1 MLGNVPSMFSNAL
14 GRLRERDPE
23 TGLSPLMRGAAA
35 LDPLILPTMRG
46 GDAIIRGGQQY
57 VASEGRNATITEL
70 KKRAEAGDK
79 IAQRYLQGIE
89 SGALDMKTGFAGYL
103 NEVAANERMQKQLAA
118 TAARAGASSQ
128 GVQSSFKLPDNS
140 GTVAIMRDG
149 SQVVRTIGGT
159 VLTGEEAEKFV
170 REATANYNQAQK
182 ELYQGR
188 AEGKG
193 EGTLPTAQQIVQ
205 AEREGAAKVK
215 FIEELNSKRDN
226 IESTISNYQLALDA
240 LGQGAKTGRVVG
252 MLPNITATAQMIET
266 ARQRLGLDVI
276 GSVTFGAL
284 SADELKLALDTGLPS
299 ANLSNEELT
308 KWVTDRM
315 EAQQKVLQALNETA
329 LYFSDPDTTFQSYY
343 EDFLG
348 IKPRNAP
355 APTGADP
362 NNPLGL

>member
-1 MLGNVPSMFSNAL
+1 MIGGLLGGLIRRN
-14 GRLRERDPE
+14 EE
-23 TGLSPLMRGAAA
+23 TGLNPLQNIAASMDA
-35 LDPLILPTMRG
+35 LVMPKYRMG
-46 GDAIIRGGQQY
+46 EQIRQQGLQR
-57 VASEGRNATITEL
+57 VAADRRNATIAEM
-70 KKRAEAGDK
+70 KKRADAGDTV
-79 IAQRYLQGIE
+79 AQRYLQGIQ

-103 NEVAANERMQKQLAA
+103 NEVAANERFARQQAA
-118 TAARAGASSQ
+118 AAARAGASAQ

-159 VLTGEEAEKFV
+159 ILTGAEAEKFV
-170 REATANYNQAQK
+170 REATENYNQAQK
-182 ELYQGR
+182 ELYQSR

-215 FIEELNSKRDN
+215 FIEELNSKRGN

-240 LGQGAKTGRVVG
+240 LSQGAKTGRVVG

-284 SADELKLALDTGLPS
+284 SEGELKLALDTGLPS

-315 EAQQKVLQALNETA
+315 AAQQKVLQALNETA
-329 LYFSDPDTTFQSYY
+329 LYFSDPDTTFKSYY

>member
-1 MLGNVPSMFSNAL
+1 MLQGLL
-14 GRLRERDPE
+14 GRLRERDKE
-23 TGLSPLMRGAAA
+23 TGLSPLQRGAAA
-35 LDPLILPTMRG
+35 LDPLILPQMRMG
-46 GDAIIRGGQQY
+46 EQIAQQGQQF
-57 VASEGRNATITEL
+57 VQSQRRNATIAEMQ
-70 KKRAEAGDK
+70 KRAEAGDTV
-79 IAQRYLQGIE
+79 AQRYLQGIE

-103 NEVAANERMQKQLAA
+103 NEVAANERLAKQMAA
-118 TAARAGASSQ
+118 TAARAGVSSQ

-149 SQVVRTIGGT
+149 STVVRTIGGT
-159 VLTGEEAEKFV
+159 VLTGEEAEQFV
-170 REATANYNQAQK
+170 REATANYNQSQK

-193 EGTLPTAQQIVQ
+193 EGTIGTAQQIVQ
-205 AEREGAAKVK
+205 AQKEGAAKVK
-215 FIEELNSKRDN
+215 FIEELNGKRAN

-284 SADELKLALDTGLPS
+284 SEGELRLALDTGLPS
-299 ANLSNEELT
+299 ANLSNAELT

-315 EAQQKVLQALNETA
+315 EAQKKVLQALNETA
-329 LYFSDPDTTFQSYY
+329 LYFSDPETTFQSYY
-343 EDFLG
+343 TDFLG
-348 IKPRNAP
+348 IEPRNAP
-355 APTGADP
+355 APTGGDP

>member
-1 MLGNVPSMFSNAL
+1 MIGGLF
-14 GRLRERDPE
+14 GRLNKMSEVD
-23 TGLSPLMRGAAA
+23 GLTPIQRFGAG
-35 LDPLILPTMRG
+35 LDALILPEMRMG
-46 GDAIIRGGQQY
+46 QQIRQQGQQQLASLRRNSTIQELQKRADAGDA
-57 VASEGRNATITEL
+57 V
-70 KKRAEAGDK
+70 
-79 IAQRYLQGIE
+79 AQRYLQGIQ

-103 NEVAANERMQKQLAA
+103 NEVAANERFAKQQAA
-118 TAARAGASSQ
+118 AAARAGASAQ

-149 SQVVRTIGGT
+149 TTVVRTIGGT
-159 VLTGEEAEKFV
+159 VLTGEEAEQFV
-170 REATANYNQAQK
+170 REATENYNQAQK

-193 EGTLPTAQQIVQ
+193 QGELPTAQQIVQ
-205 AEREGAAKVK
+205 AEKEGAAKVD
-215 FIEELNSKRDN
+215 FIQELNAKRGN

-240 LGQGAKTGRVVG
+240 LAQGAKTGRVVG

-284 SADELKLALDTGLPS
+284 SEGELKLALDTGLPS

-315 EAQQKVLQALNETA
+315 AAQQKVLQALNETA
-329 LYFSDPDTTFQSYY
+329 LYFSDPSTTFNSYY
-343 EDFLG
+343 TDFLG

-355 APTGADP
+355 APTGGDP
-362 NNPLGL
+362 NNPLGI

>member
-1 MLGNVPSMFSNAL
+1 MIQGLFGNLMKRN
-14 GRLRERDPE
+14 ET
-23 TGLSPLMRGAAA
+23 TGLTPMQNFAQA
-35 LDPLILPTMRG
+35 LDPLIMPEMRMG
-46 GDAIIRGGQQY
+46 NAIRERGQMQLQEMRRNKTIQELEERANNGDA
-57 VASEGRNATITEL
+57 A
-70 KKRAEAGDK
+70 
-79 IAQRYLQGIE
+79 AQRYLQGIR

-103 NEVAANERMQKQLAA
+103 NEVAANERLKKQLAA
-118 TAARAGASSQ
+118 QAARAGVSAQ

-149 SQVVRTIGGT
+149 STVVRTIGGT
-159 VLTGEEAEKFV
+159 VLTGDEAEQFV
-170 REATANYNQAQK
+170 REATENYNQSQK
-182 ELYQGR
+182 ELYQNR

-193 EGTLPTAQQIVQ
+193 EGTIGTAQQIVQ
-205 AEREGAAKVK
+205 AQKEGAAKVK
-215 FIEELNSKRDN
+215 FIEELNAKRGN

-284 SADELKLALDTGLPS
+284 SEGELRLALDTGLPS
-299 ANLSNEELT
+299 ANLSNTELT

-315 EAQQKVLQALNETA
+315 AAQKKVLQALNETA

-343 EDFLG
+343 TDFLG
-348 IKPRNAP
+348 IEPRNAP
-355 APTGADP
+355 APTGGDP
-362 NNPLGL
+362 NNPLGI